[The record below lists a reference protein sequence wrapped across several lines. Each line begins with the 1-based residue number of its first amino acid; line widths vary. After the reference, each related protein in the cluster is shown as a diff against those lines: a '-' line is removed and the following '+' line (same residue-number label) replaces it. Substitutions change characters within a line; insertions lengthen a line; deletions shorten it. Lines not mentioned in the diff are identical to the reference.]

1 MRTAWT
7 WQDVAVR
14 RKQQSRVS
22 ELTTN
27 LATAL
32 ALARLVKPGLVAG
45 ARGLAA
51 SEGTTRTG
59 PGRSGVGSAAG
70 SSSGTA
76 AGVLTAA
83 GVATARF
90 VRHEP
95 ESPSSAPD
103 VPAPPS

>member
-1 MRTAWT
+1 M
-7 WQDVAVR
+7 R

-51 SEGTTRTG
+51 SEGTTRTRPRPKRRRLRRG
-59 PGRSGVGSAAG
+59 IKL
-70 SSSGTA
+70 GTA